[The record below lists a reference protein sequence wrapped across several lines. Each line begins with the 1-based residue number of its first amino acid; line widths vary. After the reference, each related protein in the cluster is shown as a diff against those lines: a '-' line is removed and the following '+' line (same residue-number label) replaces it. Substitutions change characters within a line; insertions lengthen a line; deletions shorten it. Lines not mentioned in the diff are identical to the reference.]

1 MKSRY
6 PRGISKI
13 ILTSR
18 LWGRQSVMFSGNL
31 RQSVRVTDAW
41 EWQRDASSVLEWS
54 SNQRRRTLMQPLFIS
69 SQTPDPLSFQIGKPV
84 HTQACAR
91 QLRAAKK
98 TRENNLNILSRWWQT
113 RKRGRIMSRAFSPFP
128 TIPTTM
134 KTIKQNFRT
143 IVQFYFSIPP
153 FLIQKR
159 ILSIHNYVTRITTSE
174 KIYSLYFSKESNE
187 LSNVTRKP
195 QMIEDDQQN
204 EQQTL
209 DPYIHSNGRHRFI
222 RAKLSTHHPFQEAC
236 LQSRAFAWVQL
247 TRSKGYSCFPGRLNN
262 SRGEGGGKKEG
273 AGRRGVG
280 SEERLWRRGAP
291 RRAVNHV
298 DWRFE
303 PTANNNLLEITDN
316 RTRRPRP
323 IMNQGKHSAN
333 YRFRPSTFFHPPTN
347 DLSPCIF

>member
-128 TIPTTM
+128 TTM

-153 FLIQKR
+153 FLIRKR
-159 ILSIHNYVTRITTSE
+159 ILRSSINNYVTRITTSE

-187 LSNVTRKP
+187 LSNV
-195 QMIEDDQQN
+195 N
-204 EQQTL
+204 
-209 DPYIHSNGRHRFI
+209 
-222 RAKLSTHHPFQEAC
+222 
-236 LQSRAFAWVQL
+236 
-247 TRSKGYSCFPGRLNN
+247 SKTINDR
-262 SRGEGGGKKEG
+262 
-273 AGRRGVG
+273 
-280 SEERLWRRGAP
+280 
-291 RRAVNHV
+291 
-298 DWRFE
+298 
-303 PTANNNLLEITDN
+303 
-316 RTRRPRP
+316 RRPTKRTT
-323 IMNQGKHSAN
+323 NSWSLYTFEWEASLHSCQ
-333 YRFRPSTFFHPPTN
+333 TFHPSS
-347 DLSPCIF
+347 LSRSLPPKSCVCVGAINAVEGI